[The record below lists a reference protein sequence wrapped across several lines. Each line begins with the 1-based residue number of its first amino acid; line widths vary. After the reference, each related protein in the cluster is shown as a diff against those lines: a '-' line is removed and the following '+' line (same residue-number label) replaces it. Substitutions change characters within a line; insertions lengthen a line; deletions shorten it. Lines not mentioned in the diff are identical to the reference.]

1 MLSGEDE
8 SHSLMSP
15 GVAGA
20 RSVEGECDVCRVIS
34 ACEGVLWAFSRVFSG
49 FLREFCA

>member
-1 MLSGEDE
+1 MSGEDE

-15 GVAGA
+15 GMDGA
-20 RSVEGECDVCRVIS
+20 RPAEGECDVCRVIS
-34 ACEGVLWAFSRVFSG
+34 ASEGVLWVFSRVFSG